1 MIQFLGCA
9 RCLHPEEADVT
20 ERLLTN
26 SIDNVYASERQKCEN
41 LNSFEN
47 KKVHNFETK
56 YENHFS
62 RKPQFSLQKLIQ
74 FIASLATKL
83 NLILTNFDILILV

>member
-9 RCLHPEEADVT
+9 RCLHPEETDIT

-26 SIDNVYASERQKCEN
+26 TIDNVFASERQKCEN
-41 LNSFEN
+41 D
-47 KKVHNFETK
+47 
-56 YENHFS
+56 FS